1 MSSPYIFTAA
11 SFVGANAEYPSQGK
25 RIPPV
30 NQGDTAWLNTP
41 INLIKSDGVTEMVF
55 DKLETALK
63 CLAFMDARYQY
74 YLMANDDIMIVNV
87 SGVKLLILE
96 TTFRNTKLMNSF
108 NICYLRG
115 YLACVHRNLA
125 TIGVL
130 TAALVSVGYKK
141 SSDTQFDDKFDLDTA
156 FLVSPTEKPRIQVV
170 DINYVAPTTDNIGSF
185 LADEIPIVIP
195 RVGTTNYRTVAQFM
209 LTLPAAP

>member
-1 MSSPYIFTAA
+1 
-11 SFVGANAEYPSQGK
+11 
-25 RIPPV
+25 
-30 NQGDTAWLNTP
+30 
-41 INLIKSDGVTEMVF
+41 MVF

-96 TTFRNTKLMNSF
+96 TTFMNQKLMNSF

-115 YLACVHRNLA
+115 YLAFVHRNLS
-125 TIGVL
+125 TIGSL
-130 TAALVSVGYKK
+130 TPALVSVGYKK
-141 SSDTQFDDKFDLDTA
+141 STNIQFNNNFDLDGA

-170 DINYVAPTTDNIGSF
+170 DINYVAPTTENIGSF
-185 LADEIPIVIP
+185 LEDETPIVIP
-195 RVGTTNYRTVAQFM
+195 RADAAGYRTVAQFM
-209 LTLPAAP
+209 LTLPAAPVGPA